1 MVGIGPKAPD
11 QRALLER
18 ARSKSMRV
26 RPRNELEIFS
36 GLCVG
41 RVFYQSAE
49 RRLFFVDSHNL
60 SITDIIHTVFA
71 GMAQRPRIR
80 QLYMDEHN
88 LIKAAFSIA
97 LTPRQARRLL
107 VALRLNGIVIDSDGE
122 LCDHLPP
129 IPESGTEPS

>member
-11 QRALLER
+11 SRALLQR
-18 ARSKSMRV
+18 ARNKSMRV

-41 RVFYQSAE
+41 RVFYRSAD
-49 RRLFFVDSHNL
+49 RCLFFVDSHNL
-60 SITDIIHTVFA
+60 SVSELIHSVFS
-71 GMAQRPRIR
+71 GLQQMPRIQ
-80 QLYMDEHN
+80 QLYMDEHQ
-88 LIKAAFSIA
+88 LIKAAFRIM

-122 LCDHLPP
+122 LCETLPP
-129 IPESGTEPS
+129 IGET